1 MINKTPASFIFDTHT
16 HYNDAAFDEDRDL
29 LLSSLPDKGVCGI
42 IECATT
48 LDDSNQCISLAQKY
62 PYIYSAVGIHPES
75 IGNPPVNWLSCL
87 SKLASSDKVV
97 AVGEIGLD
105 YYWEDNPPKEIQ
117 IKIFEE
123 QIKLACSLNLPIIVH
138 DRDAHKDTLELLKK
152 YTPHGVVHCF
162 SGSVEM
168 SREIIKLGMY
178 IGIGGVVTFKN
189 AKHSLEVAKDIPL
202 DRLLLETDAP
212 YMAPIPFRGN
222 RNDSSLIMYVAETI
236 ATLRG
241 ITTDELLYQTMINA
255 KKLFRI

>member
-62 PYIYSAVGIHPES
+62 PYIY
-75 IGNPPVNWLSCL
+75 
-87 SKLASSDKVV
+87 KLASSDKVV